1 MLLRNL
7 LGAVLACASLAAIAA
22 PNGNANT
29 LVVSV
34 AVTDRATLGDQ
45 DVAVDVVFTNTGDA
59 PVSVVKWFVPDGT
72 PEGDLFLLTRNG
84 DAVPYLGP
92 VIKRPA
98 PTANDMITIAPGESI
113 VRTVELA
120 SLYDLSAS
128 GVYAI
133 QYGAAS
139 AQMFARETV
148 RSTRGDLKSSAVF
161 DQELSERG
169 VRTMFSNEVETFV
182 EGRRNPLLDLANDSA
197 LKAGLGTKSTSFS
210 GRCSSTQQS
219 TIVSAVGAAQGMAND
234 SVNYLNGT
242 PRASTRYTTW
252 FGTYSSAGWSEVRGH
267 FVNIKD
273 ALDNKPLVFDC
284 SCKKSYYAYVYPTQ
298 PYKVYLCRAFWSA
311 PLTGT
316 DSKGGTIV
324 HELSHFNVIAGTDDY
339 AYGQTAAKNLAISN
353 PAQARLNADSHE
365 YFAENTPSLP

>member
-7 LGAVLACASLAAIAA
+7 LGAVLTCASLAAMAA
-22 PNGNANT
+22 PNGNANK

-34 AVTDRATLGDQ
+34 AVTDRATLGDRE
-45 DVAVDVVFTNTGDA
+45 VAVDVVFTNTGDT
-59 PVSVVKWFVPDGT
+59 PVSVVNWFVPDGT

-84 DAVPYLGP
+84 EAVPYLGP
-92 VIKRPA
+92 IIKRPA

-113 VRTVELA
+113 VRTVEL
-120 SLYDLSAS
+120 SGLYDLAET

-139 AQMFARETV
+139 AQMFAREPL
-148 RSTRGDLKSSAVF
+148 RSTRSDLKRGALF

-182 EGRRNPLLDLANDSA
+182 EGRRNPLLDLADASSA
-197 LKAGLGTKSTSFS
+197 FNSKSTAFS

-219 TIVSAVGAAQGMAND
+219 TIVSAVSAAQSMAND
-234 SVNYLNGT
+234 SVSYLNGT

-252 FGTYSSAGWSEVRGH
+252 FGTYSSANWNEVKGH

-311 PLTGT
+311 PMTGT

-324 HELSHFNVIAGTDDY
+324 HELSHFNVIAGTDDF

>member
-7 LGAVLACASLAAIAA
+7 LGAVLACVSLAAVAA
-22 PNGNANT
+22 PNANK

-45 DVAVDVVFTNTGDA
+45 DVAVDVVFTNTGDT

-84 DAVPYLGP
+84 EAVPYLGP
-92 VIKRPA
+92 IIKRPA

-113 VRTVELA
+113 VRTAEL
-120 SLYDLSAS
+120 SGLYDLSET

-139 AQMFARETV
+139 AQMFARESI
-148 RSTRGDLKSSAVF
+148 RSTRGELKSRVAF

-169 VRTMFSNEVETFV
+169 VRTMFSNEVAAFV
-182 EGRRNPLLDLANDSA
+182 EGRRNPLLDLADANSA
-197 LKAGLGTKSTSFS
+197 LNAKSTSFS
-210 GRCSSTQQS
+210 GRCSTTQQS
-219 TIVSAVGAAQGMAND
+219 TIASAVGAAQSMAND

-252 FGTYSSAGWSEVRGH
+252 FGAYSSAGWNEVKGH

-284 SCKKSYYAYVYPTQ
+284 SCKKQYYAYVYPTQ

-324 HELSHFNVIAGTDDY
+324 HELSHFNVVAGTDDF